1 MGIHR
6 STRPI
11 LWLPIAHS
19 LVGDTDDHKNSSNA
33 KKSGEIWKS
42 STKCNEEAVE

>member
-33 KKSGEIWKS
+33 KKSG
-42 STKCNEEAVE
+42 